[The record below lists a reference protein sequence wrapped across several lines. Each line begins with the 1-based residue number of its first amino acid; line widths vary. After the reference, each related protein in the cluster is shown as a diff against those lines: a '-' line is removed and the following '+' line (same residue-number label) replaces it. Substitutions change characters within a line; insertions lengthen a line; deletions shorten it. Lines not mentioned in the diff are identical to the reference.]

1 MAYLEVL
8 DQESASPEARESF
21 DEIRD
26 KIGMLPNLYAVLG
39 HSPTALNAY
48 LQFDGALGSGE
59 FTDKEVQAVYLA
71 ASEIN
76 KCGYCASAHTA
87 VGQQLGFSEEETRQ
101 LRIGEINDDRLGPL
115 TRLTRE
121 IVDTRGHADDEYIR
135 AFLDAGYSK
144 AALVELHGLVA
155 IKTFTNYI
163 NHLAGTPI
171 DFPKAENLQG
181 ELV

>member
-1 MAYLEVL
+1 MPYLEVL
-8 DQESASPEARESF
+8 DNESASAESREIF
-21 DEIRD
+21 DKIRSD
-26 KIGMLPNLYAVLG
+26 IGMLPNLYAVLG
-39 HSPTALNAY
+39 NSPTALRAY
-48 LQFDGALGSGE
+48 LQFDGTLGSGE

-76 KCGYCASAHTA
+76 RCGYCASAHTA
-87 VGQQLGFSEEETRQ
+87 VGQQLGFSKEETKQ
-101 LRIGEINDDRLGPL
+101 LRTGEIDDDRLGPL

-121 IVDTRGHADDEYIR
+121 IVETRGHADDEYVR

-171 DFPKAENLQG
+171 DFPKAENLEG